1 MLQNI
6 CYNICVSLRLYKRYS
21 RIIRGEDLSLY
32 LSLSLFVCV
41 FVSVS
46 YMLMPQERRHAASFF
61 ETEPDHDLSVLH
73 RFLFLIV

>member
-1 MLQNI
+1 MRLQKVFP
-6 CYNICVSLRLYKRYS
+6 YNKRRGPFSLS
-21 RIIRGEDLSLY
+21 F
-32 LSLSLFVCV
+32 SLSLFVCV
-41 FVSVS
+41 FVCVS